1 VRVTVG
7 ARRLGCLL
15 PKDAGYCLRVGRERG
30 RPAGWF
36 DLLKEDLINPIIYV
50 LIWFDVEDYF
60 SPESDDADMQAA
72 ELASSAGVPVT
83 VKVVG
88 EKARVLERNR
98 RHDVIQAL
106 ARHDLGYHSDWHS
119 RPPTIA
125 AYLSDLG
132 WEEGASEFERRERSG
147 LEDLRRI
154 FGRDPICFGQPGSSW
169 APQAYPVLRKW
180 QISVYLDEAPHV
192 GLPTEQPFWF
202 QGMLHVF
209 NLRRNAIKMEFG
221 SEIDFQR
228 TCELFQSAYRRLS
241 EAGGG
246 LISLYYHPQ
255 EFIYRSFQDVVNFGG
270 GANPVSRC
278 WKTEEQR
285 TPGEIQMGYRYYQ
298 ATLCFMQSFED
309 ACFINASQVLDLYS
323 EPALPEELPLQL
335 ILELARKVQREVT
348 FQQAGEFCFSAAEAF
363 EVLTRWL
370 ISRLDLPVERSRR
383 ACRTLQGPV
392 SVPGTQRIEKPV
404 PWRHFQRAVLESAW
418 FLEERSQVPVTIR
431 IDDRRV
437 SPEDFLAN
445 LGKAIA
451 SFIKAGSP
459 PSTLTWQV
467 GNFAA
472 AQYAAEDSPELW
484 AWPIFPSGFR
494 SPNLMRLA
502 RLQTWTIKPARPRQ
516 EKVGAGGCP
525 SA

>member
-1 VRVTVG
+1 MSAAALV
-7 ARRLGCLL
+7 
-15 PKDAGYCLRVGRERG
+15 VGR
-30 RPAGWF
+30 
-36 DLLKEDLINPIIYV
+36 LKEDLINPLIYV

-88 EKARVLERNR
+88 EKARVLERNGR
-98 RHDVIQAL
+98 QDVIQAL

-125 AYLSDLG
+125 TYLSDRG
-132 WEEGASEFERRERSG
+132 WEEGANEFERRERQG

-169 APQAYPVLRKW
+169 APQVYPVLKKW
-180 QISVYLDEAPHV
+180 QIPVYLDEAPHV

-221 SEIDFQR
+221 NEADFQR

-241 EAGGG
+241 DAGGG

-270 GANPVSRC
+270 GANPDPHC
-278 WKTEEQR
+278 WQTEEQR
-285 TPGEIQMGYRYYQ
+285 TPAEIQMGYRYYQ
-298 ATLCFMQSFED
+298 GMLHFMQSFEN

-323 EPALPEELPLQL
+323 EPAVPDELPLHL
-335 ILELARKVQREVT
+335 VLELAQKVQSEIS
-348 FQQAGEFCFSAAEAF
+348 FQQVGDLDLSAAEAF
-363 EVLTRWL
+363 DALIQWL
-370 ISRLDLPVERSRR
+370 VSRLDFPIKRSRR
-383 ACRTLQGPV
+383 ACRTLQGPTKAG
-392 SVPGTQRIEKPV
+392 STQRIEKPV
-404 PWRHFQRAVLESAW
+404 LWLQFQSTVSETARS
-418 FLEERSQVPVTIR
+418 LEEHGRIPAVVRMNDRS
-431 IDDRRV
+431 V

-445 LGKAIA
+445 LGKAIEC
-451 SFIKAGSP
+451 FIKEGSP
-459 PSTLTWQV
+459 PSFLTWQA
-467 GNFAA
+467 GKFTA
-472 AQYAAEDSPELW
+472 AQYAAQDSPELW

-494 SPNLMRLA
+494 APNLMLLA
-502 RLQTWTIKPARPRQ
+502 RLQTWTIKPAKLQPKMTRSP
-516 EKVGAGGCP
+516 VGSTLGKP
-525 SA
+525 KSSQIHKTI